1 MSEALRVLVPV
12 DGSEPAR
19 RATLHVLH
27 LAARGLSVE
36 VHLLNVRP
44 AVRGVAASLVSSDDL
59 EDYHRDEG
67 MKALAESMQIV
78 EAAGLK
84 PHAHVCVGD
93 SSEMILAFARR
104 LNSDQIVMGTR
115 GLGPVTELLLGS
127 VARQVVGGAPV
138 PVTLVR

>member
-1 MSEALRVLVPV
+1 MSEVLRVLVPV
-12 DGSEPAR
+12 DGSEPAH

-44 AVRGVAASLVSSDDL
+44 AVRGVAASLVSAGDL
-59 EDYHRDEG
+59 ENFHREEG
-67 MKALAESMQIV
+67 MKALEESRQLV

-93 SSEMILAFARR
+93 SGEMILAFARR
-104 LNSDQIVMGTR
+104 LNADQIVMGTR
-115 GLGPVTELLLGS
+115 GLGPVTGLLLGS
-127 VARQVVGGAPV
+127 VARHVVGGAPV

>member
-1 MSEALRVLVPV
+1 MREALRVLVPA

-19 RATLHVLH
+19 RATMHVLH

-44 AVRGVAASLVSSDDL
+44 AVRGVAASLVSAGDL
-59 EDYHRDEG
+59 EDYHREEG
-67 MKALAESMQIV
+67 MKALAESMKLV

-84 PHAHVCVGD
+84 PHAHVCVGE
-93 SSEMILAFARR
+93 SGEMILAFARR
-104 LNSDQIVMGTR
+104 LNCEQIVMGTR
-115 GLGPVTELLLGS
+115 GLGPVTQMLLGS
-127 VARQVVGGAPV
+127 VAHHVVAGAPV

>member
-1 MSEALRVLVPV
+1 MSEVLRVLVPV

-44 AVRGVAASLVSSDDL
+44 AVRGVAASLVSAGDL
-59 EDYHRDEG
+59 ENFHREEG
-67 MKALAESMQIV
+67 MKALEESRQLIV
-78 EAAGLK
+78 AAGLK

-93 SSEMILAFARR
+93 SGAMILAFATR
-104 LNSDQIVMGTR
+104 LHCEQIVMGTR
-115 GLGPVTELLLGS
+115 GLGPVSELLLGS
-127 VARQVVGGAPV
+127 VARHVVGGSAV